1 MVGKTQVLVRMRDVG
16 MSLRVASNFGQWLT
30 RTQLQKSIYLLDVV
44 SLLYDLLPPS
54 EAHLTYKYG
63 PYDAAIQNA
72 VDSLAFRG
80 FVAVRDVHRS
90 LEGDVSARYQLTPEG
105 NSWVE
110 DISETIAF
118 LSRWEAASAVGRQ
131 IDDLGWGRLIDLV
144 YAEPTFVSRRH
155 RGYGQTL
162 PMNNGADN
170 SAAFFMAS
178 IKRVLGHGFEKMSI
192 NRELIVDLF
201 FRYLDEYDRT
211 QASKSARRYL

>member
-1 MVGKTQVLVRMRDVG
+1 MAGKTRVLVRMRDVG
-16 MSLRVASNFGQWLT
+16 MSLKVANNFDKWLT
-30 RTQLQKSIYLLDVV
+30 RIQLQKFVYLMDVIN
-44 SLLYDLLPPS
+44 LLYDLLPPS

-80 FVAVRDVHRS
+80 FAAVRDVQRS
-90 LEGDVSARYQLTPEG
+90 SEGDVSARYQLTPEG
-105 NSWVE
+105 NSWIE
-110 DISETIAF
+110 EISETMVF
-118 LSRWEAASAVGRQ
+118 VSRWEAASAVGRQ
-131 IDDLGWGRLIDLV
+131 IDDLGWGRLINLV

-162 PMNNGADN
+162 PMNNGVDN

-201 FRYLDEYDRT
+201 FRYLDEYDHI
-211 QASKSARRYL
+211 QASKRIRRYS